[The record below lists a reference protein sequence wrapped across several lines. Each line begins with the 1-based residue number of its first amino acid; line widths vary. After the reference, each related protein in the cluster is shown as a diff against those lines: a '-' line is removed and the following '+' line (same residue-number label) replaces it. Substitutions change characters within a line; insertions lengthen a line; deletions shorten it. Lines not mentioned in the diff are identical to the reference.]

1 LDPSLDLRDEPSDA
15 RAQRQAKTRDELER
29 LRLRLLDF
37 SGRNRF
43 LNFKHSETSGNQ
55 VRVINASLNS
65 LQGAIE
71 SALELNVHGIRKPH
85 DLQPTLAPSEEANTQ
100 DESADLA
107 TGEKRTRLRRFD
119 FTATSE
125 AAREQGITPDFELP
139 LDGGGPRLKEIKF
152 LLFTDDLERRLQ
164 GIYDKERR
172 SVQELGISTLFF
184 CLGFLEWYEADHSDR
199 QYFAPLVL
207 YPIEITRALSGTKY
221 RFTIRGVGEDPET
234 NISLIERLSRD
245 FGIRLPELSQEQS
258 ISSYLA
264 EISEAVSEQKRWRV
278 RPMATIAILNFAKL
292 AMYKDLD
299 PEERPEDSKLES
311 NTVIVDVLSGS
322 ESTQSL
328 AIDLDE
334 PDVEATAKVPLLV
347 TEADSSQFGAIAD
360 ALSPRSLVIEGPP
373 GTGKSQT
380 ITNIIAGAISKGMR
394 VLFVAEKLAA
404 LEVVK
409 SKIDHYGLGPYCFE
423 LHSTKARKLD
433 AYQSIKERLYLKRP
447 TKPNIDVIL
456 SDIDQ
461 QKRILDDYIAA
472 LHAHHG
478 SLGETVHTL
487 LWREQRLRLDLESDA
502 AKVEQIHI
510 SGADDYSPTRLAA
523 AAQAL
528 DGFEA
533 TSVGISTSYGSPSLH
548 PWFGFIDPA
557 ATLEQ
562 RRTLINRLVQAQ
574 QQIDLFLAAC
584 RHFAASVRIK
594 AELTVGQ
601 WTDLAS
607 LSCALAAMDPGV
619 PPHILQKL
627 REDDAVTIIKRFI
640 SNIQETFSIEERL
653 GADLVQALI
662 QREPAYRRLEST
674 CDAATLGAS
683 ADMVTVAAIPALIDH
698 KIKRLA
704 DLTTVRDFGSRLE
717 AYVRELTPLSM
728 EVVERARLLLQETP
742 RRILLLRTE
751 TLVLEENRERI
762 ETFCRR
768 GNELR
773 RRQSSMAGSFDIA
786 GLPSPLDLREHAR
799 VLREAGFLWF
809 LNANVRQTRKL
820 YRRCA
825 YDKTTQSND
834 QMATAFVSAA
844 DFLSDRQE
852 FLGDQASHA
861 LLGDS
866 FAGLQTDFDAF
877 EALVAFVGK
886 ARELTLDHSKA
897 SVSIRQLLL
906 TEAVS
911 LIDKFMAVL
920 HDSAYEALTAYL
932 ADDSWSRIAQHVA
945 EIQQQQVVLET
956 VREAVTADCIP
967 ASFFISNVFD
977 AVNDSRH
984 HRDLC
989 LKIEGDGSAKD
1000 ILHEHFHGRQSDL
1013 ESLRASLAYITYL
1026 NAARRRLPPI
1036 VLDRLAA
1043 TDLKLLREALSLLMP
1058 LWLSDAS
1065 SIASIMDGLQ
1075 KEAQLDVD
1083 RFFGHKELYDVLL
1096 EQLSARIKLALDHA
1110 ETLDDWVRYL
1120 YLREQALQ
1128 AAGRELISRF
1138 EGEELRQGLLL
1149 SKAFTYLV
1157 VRSVV
1162 RSAIDRY
1169 PALRNFPGVTLQ
1181 AARER
1186 FRDLDRRVIET
1197 QRAVL
1202 AAQLHSRSIDPGN
1215 NAGPR
1220 GTWTGLALLNNEVN
1234 KQRRHIT
1241 IRDLVQRAGTAL
1253 QQIKPCFMMS
1263 PLSVA
1268 QYLPPGS
1275 IEFDLVVIDEAS
1287 QMKPEDA
1294 LGALSRGH
1302 YTVVVGDPKQLPPTS
1317 FFEREIEDEE
1327 ISDEDAVDNESIL
1340 LLAMSQY
1347 GKRRLRWH
1355 YRSKHESLIAFSNHH
1370 FYENDLIVFPS
1381 PAPTGLR
1388 HGVRSHFVGGAYKSG
1403 TNPDEVRAVTEAAI
1417 RFMKDS
1423 PELSLGIVAMNREQR
1438 ELIYDEM
1445 TRLISGDRDAIKY
1458 VERWDATLY
1467 PFFVKNLESVQGD
1480 ERDVIFISTVYGA
1493 EHQGGAVAQRF
1504 GPILGPSGWRRLNV
1518 LFTRSRERV
1527 EVFTSMTAN
1536 DIRVDERSGRGVRA
1550 LRDYLDYAANGR
1562 LETGTVTL
1570 RPPDSDFEIAV
1581 GRMLEAAGYEVEPQV
1596 GVGHYYIDLAVRHPR
1611 SGSFM
1616 LGIECDGA
1624 TYHSAKSARDR
1635 DRTREEALRSL
1646 GWSLYRIWS
1655 TDWFADPRREFTKL
1669 QHVLAGLDH

>member
-1 LDPSLDLRDEPSDA
+1 MGVSSNLRDELPDA
-15 RAQRQAKTRDELER
+15 RAQRQAKTREELER
-29 LRLRLLDF
+29 LRLRLLDL

-43 LNFKHSETSGNQ
+43 LNFKHSETSANQ
-55 VRVINASLNS
+55 LRVINSSLNS

-71 SALELNVHGIRKPH
+71 SALELNVRGIRKPH
-85 DLQPTLAPSEEANTQ
+85 NLQPTLAHSEEANSQ
-100 DESADLA
+100 DESA
-107 TGEKRTRLRRFD
+107 GEKRSRSRRFD

-125 AAREQGITPDFELP
+125 AAKEQGIVPDFDLP
-139 LDGGGPRLKEIKF
+139 LDGGTQRPKELQF
-152 LLFTDDLERRLQ
+152 LLFTDDLEKRLQ

-172 SVQELGISTLFF
+172 SVQELGISTLFL
-184 CLGFLEWYEADHSDR
+184 CLGFLEWYEADQSDKK
-199 QYFAPLVL
+199 YLAPLIL

-245 FGIRLPELSQEQS
+245 FAIRLPEFPQEQS
-258 ISSYLA
+258 ISSFLT
-264 EISEAVSEQKRWRV
+264 EISTAVSEQKRWAV

-299 PEERPEDSKLES
+299 PEDRPADSKLES
-311 NTVIVDVLSGS
+311 HTVIADVLSGT

-334 PDVEATAKVPLLV
+334 LDVHAIANVPLLV

-409 SKIDHYGLGPYCFE
+409 SKIDHFGLGPYCLE

-478 SLGETVHTL
+478 NLGETIHTL
-487 LWREQRLRLDLESDA
+487 LWREQRLRLELETDA

-510 SGADDYSPTRLAA
+510 SGAEDYSPTQLAA
-523 AAQAL
+523 TAQVL

-533 TSVGISTSYGSPSLH
+533 TSVGISLSYGSSSLH
-548 PWFGFIDPA
+548 PWFGFIDPT

-562 RRTLINRLVQAQ
+562 RRTLIDRLARAQ
-574 QQIDLFLAAC
+574 HQIDLFLAAC
-584 RHFAASVRIK
+584 RHFAAAVGIK

-601 WTDLAS
+601 WTDIAA
-607 LSCALAAMDPGV
+607 LSCALAAMDPGL
-619 PPHILQKL
+619 PPGILQKL
-627 REDDAVTIIKRFI
+627 RDDGAVTIIQRFI
-640 SNIQETFSIEERL
+640 SNIQETLSIEERF
-653 GADLVQALI
+653 GADLIEALAR
-662 QREPAYRRLEST
+662 REPEYRRLERA
-674 CDAATLGAS
+674 CDAATLGTSRNAIQLS
-683 ADMVTVAAIPALIDH
+683 ALSDLIDH
-698 KIKRLA
+698 KMKQLA
-704 DLTTVRDFGSRLE
+704 DLTVVRDFGTRLE
-717 AYVRELTPLSM
+717 AYVRELTLHSM
-728 EVVERARLLLQETP
+728 ELVANVQTLLQETP
-742 RRILLLRTE
+742 RRVLLLRSDK
-751 TLVLEENRERI
+751 LVLEENKDRI
-762 ETFCRR
+762 WLLCRR
-768 GNELR
+768 GNDLR
-773 RRQSSMAGSFDIA
+773 RRQSSITESFDVT
-786 GLPSPLDLREHAR
+786 GLPLAQDLREHAR
-799 VLREAGFLWF
+799 VLRAGGILWF
-809 LNANVRQTRKL
+809 LNPDVRQARKL
-820 YRRCA
+820 YQRCA
-825 YDKTTQSND
+825 YEKASHSNE
-834 QMATAFVSAA
+834 QIATSFVSIA
-844 DFLSDRQE
+844 DFLSDREE
-852 FLGDQASHA
+852 FLGDQVSHA
-861 LLGDS
+861 LFGES
-866 FAGLQTDFDAF
+866 FSGLETDFDAF
-877 EALVAFVGK
+877 NALVTFVGK
-886 ARELTLDHSKA
+886 ARNLTSDQSKG
-897 SVSIRQLLL
+897 SLNIRQLLL
-906 TEAVS
+906 SEDVS
-911 LIDKFMAVL
+911 LIDKLMALL
-920 HDSAYEALTAYL
+920 HGSERDVLTAYL
-932 ADDSWSRIAQHVA
+932 AGNNWSDITQQLD
-945 EIQQQQVVLET
+945 EIQQQRLVLDALRDI
-956 VREAVTADCIP
+956 VSSDRVP
-967 ASFFISNVFD
+967 ASFSVSDLFS
-977 AVNDSRH
+977 AVNEACR

-989 LKIEGDGSAKD
+989 LKIEGDGSARD
-1000 ILHEHFHGRQSDL
+1000 ILHERFDGRESNL
-1013 ESLRASLAYITYL
+1013 ESLQAALAYIKYL
-1026 NAARRRLPPI
+1026 NTARHKLPPI

-1043 TDLKLLREALSLLMP
+1043 ADLNLLREALLLLMP
-1058 LWLSDAS
+1058 LWLSDAPT
-1065 SIASIMDGLQ
+1065 IAAVMDGLQ
-1075 KEAQLDVD
+1075 KETELDGNK
-1083 RFFGHKELYDVLL
+1083 FFGN
-1096 EQLSARIKLALDHA
+1096 EQLNDVPLGQLSTRIKLALDHA

-1120 YLREQALQ
+1120 YLRAQALRV
-1128 AAGRELISRF
+1128 AGWNLISRF
-1138 EGEELRQGLLL
+1138 ESDELREGLSL
-1149 SKAFTYLV
+1149 SKVFTYLV

-1162 RSAIDRY
+1162 RSAIDKY

-1202 AAQLHSRSIDPGN
+1202 AAQLHSRAIDPGN
-1215 NAGPR
+1215 KDGPR
-1220 GTWTGLALLNNEVN
+1220 GTWTGSALLNNEVN
-1234 KQRRHIT
+1234 KQRRHIA

-1302 YTVVVGDPKQLPPTS
+1302 YAVVVGDPKQLPPTS
-1317 FFEREIEDEE
+1317 FFEREIDEEE
-1327 ISDEDAVDNESIL
+1327 ISDEDSVDNESIL

-1355 YRSKHESLIAFSNHH
+1355 YRSKHQSLIAFSNHH
-1370 FYENDLIVFPS
+1370 FYENDLIIFPS
-1381 PAPTGLR
+1381 PAPTGLQQ
-1388 HGVRSHFVGGAYKSG
+1388 GVRNHFVGGSYKSS
-1403 TNPDEVRAVTEAAI
+1403 TNPDEVRAITESAI

-1423 PELSLGIVAMNREQR
+1423 PGLSLGIVAMNREQR

-1445 TRLISGDRDAIKY
+1445 TRLIAGDRDANKY

-1493 EHQGGAVAQRF
+1493 EYHGGAVAQRF

-1518 LFTRSRERV
+1518 LFTRARERV

-1536 DIRVDERSGRGVRA
+1536 DIRVDERSVRGVRA
-1550 LRDYLDYAANGR
+1550 LRDYLNYAANGR
-1562 LETGTVTL
+1562 LETGVTTR

-1581 GRMLEAAGYEVEPQV
+1581 GRLLEAAGYEVEPQV

-1611 SGSFM
+1611 SGNFM
-1616 LGIECDGA
+1616 LGIECDG
-1624 TYHSAKSARDR
+1624 
-1635 DRTREEALRSL
+1635 
-1646 GWSLYRIWS
+1646 
-1655 TDWFADPRREFTKL
+1655 
-1669 QHVLAGLDH
+1669 